1 MLTSHQLQCAMAPSR
16 PLLRRLIATTATT
29 HEDLSN
35 PLLRSFPKLSGSGPF
50 ALDPEFKL
58 LGAPYPSALHVTLP
72 SAGALYV
79 NADHAAVTG
88 ISLSTHQSDQQAPQ
102 SQSLS
107 PQQQYPHSK
116 VVQSTFGFLASPA
129 SNSGSKR
136 TSLPFLYK
144 KLCVPDQPATVLVA
158 SENPSSCLTTIA
170 PNKKF
175 DWLVFQR
182 RAILA
187 WSGSRI
193 ELRPEPAP
201 AAAVAGAAIENTM
214 RVSGAAGHVALASRA
229 NSIIYEYKLAAS
241 EHIYLRPSSVLA
253 LTVPAAPRP
262 DGNAHAAAPS
272 PSSTLASDSFK
283 IRHIYSLSDLQLPAV
298 LERMLK
304 APAALLPN
312 ASTIDSIEL
321 LKDLRGYWASFKTYT
336 SGLVSKYFWQDD
348 TLLKVEGPAI
358 VLVDTRH
365 PSFTAEKINSLVN
378 RV

>member
-1 MLTSHQLQCAMAPSR
+1 
-16 PLLRRLIATTATT
+16 LRRLIATTATT

-58 LGAPYPSALHVTLP
+58 LGTPYPSALHVTLP

-88 ISLSTHQSDQQAPQ
+88 ISLSTHQPDQQPPQ
-102 SQSLS
+102 SQSLP
-107 PQQQYPHSK
+107 PQQKDPHRK
-116 VVQSTFGFLASPA
+116 VVQSTFGFLANPA
-129 SNSGSKR
+129 SSNSNINR

-144 KLCVPDQPATVLVA
+144 KLSVPDQPATVLVA
-158 SENPSSCLTTIA
+158 SENPSSCLTTIS
-170 PNKKF
+170 PSKKF

-193 ELRPEPAP
+193 ELHPEPAP
-201 AAAVAGAAIENTM
+201 AAATAGAAIENTM
-214 RVSGAAGHVALASRA
+214 RVSGTAGHVALASRS

-253 LTVPAAPRP
+253 LTVSAALPS
-262 DGNAHAAAPS
+262 DDNALAAAPPS
-272 PSSTLASDSFK
+272 PPSSTLASDSFK
-283 IRHIYSLSDLQLPAV
+283 VRHIYSLSDLQLPAA
-298 LERMLK
+298 LERVLK
-304 APAALLPN
+304 APAALLPSAN
-312 ASTIDSIEL
+312 TLDRIEL

-336 SGLVSKYFWQDD
+336 SRLVSKYFWQDD

-365 PSFTAEKINSLVN
+365 PSFAAEKINSLVN